1 MKRIFSLTSLALLLL
16 VSVWII
22 DRRQQ
27 GSDQPVVALDSQIPD
42 VDEKPIAKE
51 QMVSSVGK
59 LVTTPSKQNPQVFK
73 QLYTKVSF
81 DTLSMPSIDG
91 KLLKALSHQV
101 TLLKTNKQPSK
112 QHFGE
117 LEVAT
122 EHMEQVIAAF
132 KAAKKSSNLTGT
144 LDAYQIAGDD
154 RKGQVRFTGY
164 YSPVIPARR
173 RAEGEFR
180 TPVYIKSKEDD
191 GLEVCYVKDKTD
203 IYSMKTEGIAYL
215 IFPGGERKML
225 SFTGDYQRFVSE
237 ETTESKSPQKL
248 LAAYAAVFNNKSN
261 KSNPYGAY
269 YIPLTPDYTIA
280 VDRRFFP
287 LGSVMLAQVPVVDN
301 EGKLIRHEYRFLLP
315 QDVGSAV
322 KGSGHVDLYMGE
334 GDWGKH
340 KAQLFHQYGRLWL
353 LMPKQSSD
361 SGKQVAK
368 NM

>member
-27 GSDQPVVALDSQIPD
+27 GSDQPQVALDSQIPD

-51 QMVSSVGK
+51 QMASSIGQI
-59 LVTTPSKQNPQVFK
+59 TTPSKQNPQVFR

-101 TLLKTNKQPSK
+101 TLLKTNKQPTK

-132 KAAKKSSNLTGT
+132 KAAKKSSSLTGS

-237 ETTESKSPQKL
+237 DASENKSPQKL

-280 VDRRFFP
+280 VDKRFFP
-287 LGSVMLAQVPVVDN
+287 LGSVMLAQVPVVDS

-334 GDWGKH
+334 GDWGKR

-353 LMPKQSSD
+353 LMPKQSAD